1 MWRHRAKTTTWGCTL
16 KNQPNATSVKVR
28 PRGCFCSVDLIH
40 DPMTTVIIAVN
51 TNIALMIEYMTW
63 IIHHKSDIL
72 NESCNRQYCRCRTV
86 DVASVHEDMI
96 LAYHSWGGQHLW
108 NTYIWLSSS
117 FFYGANSSA
126 SHAYV
131 MYLIWRMHEYE
142 VTKINIHVWQ
152 KCLTTN
158 HHLTLSKWGIL
169 STLLIFIHI
178 YMHRLP

>member
-1 MWRHRAKTTTWGCTL
+1 MWRHRAKATNWGCTL

-28 PRGCFCSVDLIH
+28 PSGCFCSVDLIH

-126 SHAYV
+126 CRVPDMKNAW
-131 MYLIWRMHEYE
+131 IWMKSQR
-142 VTKINIHVWQ
+142 
-152 KCLTTN
+152 L
-158 HHLTLSKWGIL
+158 
-169 STLLIFIHI
+169 I
-178 YMHRLP
+178 YMYGKNVYYN

>member
-1 MWRHRAKTTTWGCTL
+1 MWRHRAKATNWGCTL

-28 PRGCFCSVDLIH
+28 PSGCFCSVDLIH

-178 YMHRLP
+178 YMHQLP